1 MDIMTKHSRAQKRVR
16 TFNHFGV
23 ANRLKEDYTEYIKNR
38 LKEKRITMKKSV
50 IVLLL
55 VFVLAMGTSALIPKP
70 ADMTALTTIKVG
82 VLLPETGTW
91 SATGTA
97 TNKALEAA
105 LPYVNSYLADRG
117 LKIELDLRDTG
128 SNPVTALAELEK
140 LKAAGITTVI
150 GPMISEEAL
159 AVLDYANSNG
169 MLLLSPSATAREL
182 SLPDNFFR
190 MVGTDKSQ
198 VGGLTRII
206 KDGQQINSL
215 ITIFVDDTYGRGY
228 NDYLIEMAAAQ
239 NIEVL
244 GSVAITAD
252 TAKDQAVAATIKSL
266 AAATNGSTAVV
277 VVAPSQA
284 VVGLIGN
291 LSDDPNLTAMKWY
304 ASADIIGNQTILENE
319 KAAAFLQQTA
329 MEGLTLGDRGI
340 DLDALPYLQA
350 RLDGASDYSPYA
362 ITTWDALWLLADTYG
377 VSGANSEIED
387 LKSVLV
393 TQAASFRNA
402 FGSFNTMDENGD
414 TKGSKYMRYVCVKEG
429 DAYRWKCV
437 GHYVS
442 LGAGEPIVQTIE
454 EKISPVGGEVKIGAL
469 LPLTGNRSENG
480 EEIKMIL
487 EYAVDQF
494 NNYAKTRNSD
504 LNLTLVIED
513 TGSDDTQAVAAAQ
526 TLIGQGITSIIGPIN
541 SAELAAVKP
550 VFDAVGITAIS
561 PLSSSMALA
570 QADRLYRLVLND
582 GVETKALSTL
592 LAQRGIEELI
602 VLYADD
608 SYGEAMVNQIKADF
622 SGEVVAFGYDVTNP
636 DLVMPVSMAEAVAA
650 AGDPGRIAVLT
661 VSYNEVVD
669 LFKALPED
677 STLRRLKWY
686 GTDSSA
692 QSKALLED
700 AKAAETAAQLDY
712 TTIDFS
718 PYGDKFDPLY
728 YVINDELEVESPLK
742 ESLISS
748 FDGIWLL
755 GCAYLQEGSN
765 ASPEVLNGYLTGAG
779 FHGLGGV
786 LKLDRNGDRQIGYYK
801 FYHLTPTAEG
811 YNWENNGLY
820 SQDLLKPG
828 VLEMK

>member
-1 MDIMTKHSRAQKRVR
+1 
-16 TFNHFGV
+16 
-23 ANRLKEDYTEYIKNR
+23 
-38 LKEKRITMKKSV
+38 MKKSV
-50 IVLLL
+50 IALLL
-55 VFVLAMGTSALIPKP
+55 IFVLAMGTSVLIPKP
-70 ADMTALTTIKVG
+70 AEVTDLETIKIG

-91 SATGTA
+91 NATGTA
-97 TNKALEAA
+97 TNKALAAA

-117 LKIELDLRDTG
+117 LKVELEIRDTG
-128 SNPVTALAELEK
+128 SNPVTALAELEN
-140 LKAAGITTVI
+140 LKNAGITTVI

-159 AVLDYANSNG
+159 AVLDYANANG

-182 SLPDNFFR
+182 SRSDNFYR

-198 VGGLTRII
+198 VDGLTRII
-206 KDGQQINSL
+206 KNDQQIDSL
-215 ITIFVDDTYGRGY
+215 ITIYVDDTYGRGY

-239 NIEVL
+239 DVEVL
-244 GSVAITAD
+244 GSVAITAA
-252 TAKDQAVAATIKSL
+252 TAKDLTVAETIKSL
-266 AAATNGSTAVV
+266 AAEATNESTAVV
-277 VVAPSQA
+277 VVAPSQTA
-284 VVGLIGN
+284 ADLITN
-291 LSDDPNLTAMKWY
+291 LADDQNLTAMKWY
-304 ASADIIGNQTILENE
+304 ASADIIGNQTILENQ
-319 KAAAFLQQTA
+319 KAAAFLEQTA
-329 MEGLTLGDRGI
+329 MVGLTLGDQGI

-377 VSGANSEIED
+377 VVGATPEFET
-387 LKSVLV
+387 LKAGLV

-414 TKGSKYMRYVCVKEG
+414 TKGSKYMRYVCIKEG
-429 DAYRWKCV
+429 DSYRWKCV

-454 EKISPVGGEVKIGAL
+454 EKVSPIGGEVKIGAL
-469 LPLTGNRSENG
+469 LPLTGNRAENG

-487 EYAVDQF
+487 EYAVAQF
-494 NNYAKTRNSD
+494 NNYAKSRNSD
-504 LNLTLVIED
+504 LNLALVVED
-513 TGSDDTQAVAAAQ
+513 TGSDNAQAVAAAE
-526 TLIGQGITSIIGPIN
+526 TLISQGITSIIGPIN
-541 SAELAAVKP
+541 SAELEAVKP
-550 VFDAVGITAIS
+550 VLDAVGTTAIS

-602 VLYADD
+602 ILYADD
-608 SYGEAMVNQIKADF
+608 SYGQAMVNQMKTGF

-636 DLVMPVSMAEAVAA
+636 DLAMPVRMAEAALA
-650 AGDPGRIAVLT
+650 AGDPAKTAVLT

-669 LFKALPED
+669 LFKVLPED
-677 STLRRLKWY
+677 STLRQLKWY
-686 GTDSSA
+686 GTDSTA

-700 AKAAETAAQLDY
+700 STAAATAAQLDY

-728 YVINDELEVESPLK
+728 YVINDELAVERPLK

-748 FDGIWLL
+748 FDGVWLL

-765 ASPEVLNGYLTGAG
+765 VSPEVLNGYLSGAG

-801 FYHLTPTAEG
+801 FYHLTPAAEG
-811 YNWENNGLY
+811 YNWQNNGLY